1 MKTLLVIDSHSI
13 IHRAYHAM
21 PPLTTPDG
29 RPIQAVYGLARL
41 ILAILRTGPDYVIAA
56 GDAPGRTFRKE
67 LDENYKAHRAPLP
80 DDLRDQLGEA
90 KELFRR
96 YGVPLVEKPGYEADD
111 LIGTVVDHYR
121 GDPDLRIEILSSDSD
136 LLQLVDDGKVVLR
149 TLRKGVTDTT
159 VMDETAVREKYGIG
173 PDQIPAYKALVGD
186 TSDNIP
192 GVPGIGPKGA
202 SALLRLHPSI
212 EELLAHL
219 GDVPKLAAK
228 LPDDG
233 TQLRASLVLATLD
246 RNVAIDIPTLE
257 DAAVTELD
265 RRGLRDYFF
274 EVGFQSLAAALA
286 AKDPL
291 ATPAVPKKSARK
303 AAPRVS
309 SFARTETAAEGEAD
323 PVCDL
328 EDYLENPSARQD
340 GQVVAGYG
348 LKEALQQLWAAGS
361 DLLPPYDDL
370 GIMTWLL
377 YPDLKAYDETAVRSV
392 VAGGEDADLATLRHQ
407 LRGAL
412 ARENLLGVYEDLELP
427 TLRILAEAE
436 SRGIQVDRARL
447 SALASDIAAT
457 CDETER
463 RIHDLAG
470 NAINL
475 NSPKQVGE
483 LLFRTLGLKVAGKRK
498 ESTRA
503 EILEEIADQHPVV
516 PLLLEYREHFKVR
529 TSFIEPILAALDEHD
544 TLRTE
549 YVQTGAATGRLS
561 SRNPNLQNI
570 PQESRWSRALRDCF
584 VARDGYQLVS
594 LDYSQL
600 ELRIVAALSGDKA
613 LTDAFRAGE
622 DVHTATAAIVLGKD
636 AGAIT
641 KEERRI
647 AKTLNF
653 GLVYGMGA
661 TAFAKASGLSRTEAA
676 AFIARYFERF
686 SAVKAWQESILAQA
700 RKTGYTET
708 LTGRRRYFPELT
720 GGMPAWRAGEIERA
734 AINQP
739 VQGLDADIAKLAM
752 IAVRAEAAD
761 PDDARI
767 LLTIHDELLL
777 EVRGGSIAT
786 SVPRI
791 RAAMEGV
798 MPDLGVPLAVDARAG
813 SRWGSLEPFIS

>member
-1 MKTLLVIDSHSI
+1 MKKLLVIDSHSI

-56 GDAPGRTFRKE
+56 GDAPGKTFRKE
-67 LDENYKAHRAPLP
+67 LDDNYKAHRAPMP
-80 DDLRDQLGEA
+80 DDLRDQLSEA

-96 YGVPLVEKPGYEADD
+96 YGVPLIEKTGFEADD

-121 GDPDLRIEILSSDSD
+121 TTDDLRIEILSSDSD
-136 LLQLVDDGKVVLR
+136 LLQLVDDGSVVMR
-149 TLRKGVTDTT
+149 TLKKGVTDTA
-159 VMDETAVREKYGIG
+159 VMDEAAVHEKYGIA

-192 GVPGIGPKGA
+192 GVPGIGPKSA
-202 SALLRLHPSI
+202 SALLNQHRTI
-212 EELLAHL
+212 DELLAHL
-219 GDVPKLAAK
+219 DDLPKLKAK

-246 RNVAIDIPTLE
+246 RKVPIGIPSLD

-274 EVGFQSLAAALA
+274 EVGFQSLAATLA
-286 AKDPL
+286 SKDPL
-291 ATPAVPKKSARK
+291 AQPTVAKKSARK
-303 AAPRVS
+303 SAPRVS
-309 SFARTETAAEGEAD
+309 SFARTETVAEGTAD
-323 PVCDL
+323 AVCDL
-328 EDYLENPSARQD
+328 DEYLADGSARAD
-340 GQVVAGYG
+340 GQVVAGFAI
-348 LKEALQQLWAAGS
+348 KEALQELWASGR
-361 DLLPPYDDL
+361 DLQPPYDDL

-392 VAGGEDADLATLRHQ
+392 VAGGDDADLSTLRHQ

-412 ARENLLGVYEDLELP
+412 VRENLMRVYEELELP

-436 SRGIQVDRARL
+436 ARGIQVDRARL
-447 SALASDIAAT
+447 SSLAADIATT

-463 RIHDLAG
+463 KIHELAG
-470 NAINL
+470 ATINL

-503 EILEEIADQHPVV
+503 EILEEIADQHPIV
-516 PLLLEYREHFKVR
+516 PLILEYREHFKVR
-529 TSFIEPILAALDEHD
+529 TSFIEPILAALDGND

-570 PQESRWSRALRDCF
+570 PQESRWSRPLRDCF
-584 VARDGYQLVS
+584 VARDGYTLVS

-600 ELRIVAALSGDKA
+600 ELRIVAALSGDAA
-613 LTDAFRAGE
+613 LTEAFRKGE

-636 AGAIT
+636 ASTIT
-641 KEERRI
+641 KDERRI

-653 GLVYGMGA
+653 GLVYGMGVS
-661 TAFAKASGLSRTEAA
+661 AFAKASGLSRAEASG
-676 AFIARYFERF
+676 FIERYFERF
-686 SAVKAWQESILAQA
+686 SAVKAWQESILENA

-708 LTGRRRYFPELT
+708 LTGRRRYFPELSGST
-720 GGMPAWRAGEIERA
+720 PSWRTGEIERA

-752 IAVRAEAAD
+752 SAVRAIVDNE
-761 PDDARI
+761 DARI

-777 EVRGGSIAT
+777 EVRSGSIAT

-798 MPDLGVPLAVDARAG
+798 MPELGVPLSVDARAG
-813 SRWGSLEPFIS
+813 TRWGSLDPLDS